1 MKDND
6 MEDNLDH
13 YRIAIYAVANANPA
27 LMERRLGNASALKP
41 YDTRRSPCV
50 R

>member
-6 MEDNLDH
+6 MEDNLDN
-13 YRIAIYAVANANPA
+13 YRIAIYESRT
-27 LMERRLGNASALKP
+27 ERRLGNASALKT
-41 YDTRRSPCV
+41 YDTRRSPSV